1 MSFSAGATPYQA
13 RAGDLIYLPRGL
25 QHAYEVTSGVAR
37 VLLLAV
43 PAGLEQFFKALSRNP
58 KLAQQLGAQYGIQ
71 PGAASVTLPPLPT
84 TSGQG

>member
-1 MSFSAGATPYQA
+1 
-13 RAGDLIYLPRGL
+13 
-25 QHAYEVTSGVAR
+25 